1 MKKLM
6 SSFLAVTLVSVA
18 LADASITE
26 TFVRQEWPWSSR
38 VTVEYVIEGVTEP
51 VDVSLSVSR
60 KGIACEVPDLA
71 VTGDRYGVATSGLKR
86 LYLDPVRAFGMNAK
100 SEDYT
105 FALSVGPSDV
115 AMNEVL
121 YRIFDLVNTN
131 VTDVTRGDLLNGRY
145 GSVETDYG
153 AIGPGYKTSLRDV
166 LIWTGVTNDVAYKTT
181 KLVMRKIPA
190 GTYVSGANF
199 PGDIGKGYAHTMTK
213 DVFASVFEL
222 TQAQWKNCGA
232 PKGTTDNYKY
242 RPTWVGDLRP
252 METFNSAYALFG
264 HGYSGGRA
272 TLVPGSTGNNC
283 LFRALQNRFHDAGVD
298 VPFGLP
304 TTMQWLIAARG
315 GTSTY
320 YNDGVGTPETP
331 TKNAQMDVLGR
342 YAGNGGLVDNGD
354 GTVTTNG
361 TVEVGLYRPNAFGL
375 YDTLG
380 NVKEFCCDYIASGGT
395 LNAALTD
402 HCGAV
407 DNMANDIFANDYL
420 EDGAVPASF
429 ANGSRYQQ
437 LGTDARFDEGGTNA
451 RPWMRGR
458 VGVRVF
464 YVVEPTDE
472 PAAE

>member
-1 MKKLM
+1 MKSLM
-6 SSFLAVTLVSVA
+6 VSFLAMAAASVS

-51 VDVSLSVSR
+51 VDVSLSVLR
-60 KGIACEVPDLA
+60 KGVPCEVPDLA

-86 LYLDPVRAFGMNAK
+86 LYLDPVKAFGMSAK
-100 SEDYT
+100 SADYT

-121 YRIFDLVNTN
+121 YKIFDLVNTN

-145 GSVETDYG
+145 GSVETDFG
-153 AIGPGYKTSLRDV
+153 AIGPGYKTDIKDV
-166 LIWTGVTNDVAYKTT
+166 LIWTGVTNDIAYKTT
-181 KLVMRKIPA
+181 KLVLRKIPA
-190 GTYVSGANF
+190 GTYVSGANM
-199 PGDIGKGYAHTMTK
+199 PGTQKALYRHTMTK
-213 DVFASVFEL
+213 DVFAGVFEI

-232 PKGTTDNYKY
+232 PTGMDDDHKY

-252 METFNSAYALFG
+252 METINQAHMLFG
-264 HGYSGGRA
+264 RNYASGRTA
-272 TLVPGSTGNNC
+272 LTPGSTGDNC
-283 LFRALQNRFHDAGVD
+283 LFRALQNRFHAAGID

-320 YNDGVGTPETP
+320 YNDGLGTPETP
-331 TKNAQMDVLGR
+331 EKNAQMDALGR
-342 YAGNGGLVDNGD
+342 YAGNGGLTDNGD

-361 TVEVGLYRPNAFGL
+361 TVEVGLYRSNAFGL

-380 NVKEFCCDYIASGGT
+380 NVKEFCCDYLASTGS
-395 LNAALTD
+395 LNENQTD
-402 HCGAV
+402 LCGSTNNYACE
-407 DNMANDIFANDYL
+407 FYANDYS
-420 EDGAVPASF
+420 EDGAVPEKF
-429 ANGSRYQQ
+429 AGARYEQ
-437 LGTDARFDEGGTNA
+437 LPADARFDPDYSNT
-451 RPWMRGR
+451 RYWMRGR

-464 YVVEPTDE
+464 YVVEPADD

>member
-1 MKKLM
+1 MKSLLVGI
-6 SSFLAVTLVSVA
+6 LAGATVTVA

-51 VDVSLSVSR
+51 VDVACAVSKGGVVCTVPESALS
-60 KGIACEVPDLA
+60 
-71 VTGDRYGVATSGLKR
+71 GDRFGVAKSGLKR
-86 LYLDPVRAFGMNAK
+86 IYFDPVKAFGMNAK
-100 SEDYT
+100 SADYT

-115 AMNEVL
+115 EMNEVL

-153 AIGPGYKTSLRDV
+153 AIGPGYKTSLKDV

-222 TQAQWKNCGA
+222 TQAQWRNCGA
-232 PKGTTDNYKY
+232 PTGSKDNYKY

-264 HGYSGGRA
+264 HAYDGGRA
-272 TLVPGSTGNNC
+272 ALVPGSTGDNC

-320 YNDGVGTPETP
+320 YNDGVGTPGTP
-331 TKNAQMDVLGR
+331 AKNAQMDALGR

-354 GTVTTNG
+354 GTITTNG

-380 NVKEFCCDYIASGGT
+380 NVKEFCCDYISSGSL
-395 LNAALTD
+395 LNDTRTD
-402 HCGAV
+402 YCNVV
-407 DNMANDIFANDYL
+407 DNRANDFFANDYM
-420 EDGAVPASF
+420 ENGAQSVF
-429 ANGSRYQQ
+429 ADTRYQQ
-437 LGTDARFDEGGTNA
+437 LPTDVRFDPGTTNS
-451 RPWMRGR
+451 RWWMRGR

-464 YVVEPTDE
+464 YVVEPADD